1 MTGVTSSGFKYDV
14 DGKAIHDFR
23 FLMALRDI
31 QSSDV
36 GRQVNG
42 TANLMSI
49 VFNDPK
55 EENRFLDHVSKDGRA
70 LTKDVM
76 KELREIIDAMR
87 TQDETVKN

>member
-1 MTGVTSSGFKYDV
+1 MTGKTSSGFEYDI
-14 DGKAIHDFR
+14 DGKALHDFR

-42 TANLMSI
+42 TVNLISI

-55 EENRFLDHVSKDGRA
+55 EETRFLDHVARDGRA
-70 LTKDVM
+70 LTEDVI
-76 KELREIIDAMR
+76 KELREIINAIR
-87 TQDETVKN
+87 VQDEAVKN

>member
-1 MTGVTSSGFKYDV
+1 MTGVTSSGFEYDI

-23 FLMALRDI
+23 FLMALRDL
-31 QSSDV
+31 QSTDV

-42 TANLMSI
+42 TANLISI

-55 EENRFLDHVSKDGRA
+55 EENRFLDHVSRDGRA
-70 LTKDVM
+70 LTEDVM